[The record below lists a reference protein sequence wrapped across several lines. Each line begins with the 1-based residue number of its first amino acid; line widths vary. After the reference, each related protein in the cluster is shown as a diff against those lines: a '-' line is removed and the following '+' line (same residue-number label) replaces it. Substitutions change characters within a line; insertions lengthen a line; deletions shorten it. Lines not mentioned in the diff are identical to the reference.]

1 MEFKRCIVSS
11 KKKKTIEVTL
21 ILHQREAFFEIDNII
36 IYSRQKADKLLF
48 ETYFCPAIGS
58 V

>member
-1 MEFKRCIVSS
+1 M
-11 KKKKTIEVTL
+11 TL